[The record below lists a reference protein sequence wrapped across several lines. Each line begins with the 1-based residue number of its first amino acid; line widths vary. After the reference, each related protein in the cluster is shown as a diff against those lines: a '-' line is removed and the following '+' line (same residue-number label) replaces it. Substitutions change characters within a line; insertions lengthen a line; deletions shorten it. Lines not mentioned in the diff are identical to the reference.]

1 MEIEFLESRWA
12 ADMLENKMIAE
23 FISVSFLTNYGYGPA
38 FLFITILWSTI
49 IENPPII
56 NAAAIKEA
64 IK

>member
-1 MEIEFLESRWA
+1 
-12 ADMLENKMIAE
+12 MLENKMIAE